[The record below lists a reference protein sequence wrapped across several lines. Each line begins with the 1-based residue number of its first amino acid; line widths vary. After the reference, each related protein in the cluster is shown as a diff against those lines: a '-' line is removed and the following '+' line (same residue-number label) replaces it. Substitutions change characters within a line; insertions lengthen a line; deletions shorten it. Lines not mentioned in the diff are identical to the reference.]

1 MSVLKCLGSSSSGNA
16 YILEC
21 DNEQLIIELGVSWKE
36 IMKGLNYDITKV
48 RACLTSH
55 IHKDHSKS
63 IPNAIKYGLQVVS
76 CVEVRTIHPQVKV
89 LKKGVKTLIGGFKIQ
104 PIPLYHNVECIGFLI
119 EHSEFGR
126 LVFAT
131 DTNSIPYRFKD
142 VNHFLVECNYDVDI
156 LIDNACDNI
165 YSQSASE
172 NHMELNDTIEFLKQ
186 NNSSP
191 LQSIT
196 LIHLSNGN
204 INAKTAKKRVQD
216 ELGFSNVIVADAGV
230 EIELI
235 KEDF

>member
-1 MSVLKCLGSSSSGNA
+1 MAKLKVLSSGSSGNC

-21 DNEQLIIELGVSWKE
+21 ENEQLSIELGISWKE
-36 IMKGLNYDITKV
+36 ILKGLNYDLTKV
-48 RACLTSH
+48 RACLVSH
-55 IHKDHSKS
+55 QHLDHSC
-63 IPNAIKYGLQVVS
+63 AISHALKNGIDAYS
-76 CVEVRTIHPQVKV
+76 CQDVQTIHPQVKV
-89 LKKGVKTLIGGFKIQ
+89 LKKGIKTLIGGFSAQ
-104 PIPLYHNVECIGFLI
+104 PIPLYHNTECIGFLI

-131 DTNSIPYRFKD
+131 DTNSIPYRFKN

-165 YSQSASE
+165 HSQSASE

-186 NNSSP
+186 NYSSS

-216 ELGFSNVIVADAGV
+216 ELGLSNVIVADAGV

>member
-1 MSVLKCLGSSSSGNA
+1 MAKLKVLSSGSSGNC
-16 YILEC
+16 YIIDC
-21 DNEQLIIELGVSWKE
+21 DNEQLIIELGISWKE
-36 IMKGLNYDITKV
+36 ILKGLNYDLTKV
-48 RACLTSH
+48 RACLVSH
-55 IHKDHSKS
+55 QHLDHSCIIS
-63 IPNAIKYGLQVVS
+63 YALKYGIDVFS
-76 CVEVRTIHPQVKV
+76 CQDIQTIHPQVKV
-89 LKKGVKTLIGGFKIQ
+89 LKKGVKTLIGGFSVQ
-104 PIPLYHNVECIGFLI
+104 PIPLYHNTECIGFLI

-131 DTNSIPYRFKD
+131 DTNSIPYRFKN

-165 YSQSASE
+165 HSQSASE

-186 NNSSP
+186 NYSSS

-204 INAKTAKKRVQD
+204 INAYTAKKRVQD

>member
-1 MSVLKCLGSSSSGNA
+1 M
-16 YILEC
+16 
-21 DNEQLIIELGVSWKE
+21 
-36 IMKGLNYDITKV
+36 T
-48 RACLTSH
+48 
-55 IHKDHSKS
+55 KS
-63 IPNAIKYGLQVVS
+63 IVILAERSRYIQL
-76 CVEVRTIHPQVKV
+76 
-89 LKKGVKTLIGGFKIQ
+89 GGF
-104 PIPLYHNVECIGFLI
+104 LGLTHLLG
-119 EHSEFGR
+119 
-126 LVFAT
+126 
-131 DTNSIPYRFKD
+131 FKD

-165 YSQSASE
+165 HSQSASE

-186 NNSSP
+186 NYSSS